1 MKYRIRAIP
10 GGYEAAVPIQLPD
23 GARMVVSARA
33 YFAEV
38 RRDLARRRGGV
49 QGCYEQATTEGFFGD
64 IGRFVKKVTKSKALR
79 KVVRTVGKVVKHPAF
94 AAGVALI
101 PGVGVPL
108 AGGIQAA
115 VAAEKLISNAT
126 KAPKGS
132 RKRIAARTIIKA
144 AQTVAKRESKQRRM
158 GRNISRRRS
167 KRGRTPEER
176 AFRYLVQLAPAA

>member
-1 MKYRIRAIP
+1 MRYTIKPIR
-10 GGYEAAVPIQLPD
+10 GGYEATIPIPMPD
-23 GARMVVSARA
+23 GAVLRVSARA
-33 YFAEV
+33 SFAEV
-38 RRDLARRRGGV
+38 RRDMARRQGGV
-49 QGCYEQATTEGFFGD
+49 SGCYEQATTEGFFGD

-79 KVVRTVGKVVKHPAF
+79 KAVRTVGKVVKHPAF

-126 KAPKGS
+126 SAPKGS

-158 GRNISRRRS
+158 GRALPARVT
-167 KRGRTPEER
+167 RGMTPEQR